1 MEQVTCSP
9 RFYCIIYRVLLYF
22 KRVGE
27 KTHTFICLWYLGK
40 IKEMINTMHM
50 GVSEQKRREKGEG
63 RCITS
68 QFILLCILWYKLCLH
83 SGKNTLYFRKI
94 PRINSE
100 TMINIHWNLPW
111 VSYCSR
117 YLEQNGEKQT
127 EGRLGLLEPR
137 FYYYY

>member
-1 MEQVTCSP
+1 MEQVTCIP

-27 KTHTFICLWYLGK
+27 KNTYFHLFVIFRENKRNDKYYAHGSEWTEKERKRWGK
-40 IKEMINTMHM
+40 
-50 GVSEQKRREKGEG
+50 
-63 RCITS
+63 CITS

-137 FYYYY
+137 FYY